1 MARSHFARL
10 RGRQTPVGELAGR
23 LPRVIAATVAGLAVA
38 ALPALAGSAQA
49 ASSAGGA
56 GGAGARPAGLGKPI
70 TRAGLAAHAS
80 RSQPASGP
88 LTVTITSMSP
98 SYAMPGRTML
108 IAVQVR
114 NVSDTALS
122 DLTLQVLT
130 SGSFTSRGYLELYA
144 RGEYSPAESQ
154 VNLRPL
160 RIGQLAA
167 GATWAR
173 RIHVPVSALHLSCF
187 GVYPLAVQVSDPLG
201 APATDQA
208 VLPYWPSKKGSCPVQ
223 RPKRSD
229 ISWIWP
235 LIDQPHQ
242 GPCPDELV
250 DNSLAASVAPAG
262 RLGELLAVGAKYAGS
277 GRLTW
282 AVDPALLDSVQTMT
296 QPYLVGGSADCTGGQ
311 QHSAS
316 SSAASWLHELTVAT
330 SGRMVFATPYADTDV
345 AALTQDSRTHDLSRA
360 FTEGQQ
366 VAGQILGRRFVPR
379 TVPAAGTRLAAA
391 AWPAA
396 GIANY
401 ALLENLAADKISTV
415 ILSSAM
421 MTVLAPPVNYTPSAV
436 TSTVDGLGTRLHLL
450 LADDAISAW
459 LGSPGASSSQPGDTF
474 KVRQMFLAE
483 TAMIVAEAPNTPRAI
498 VVAPPRHWNASPQLM
513 SDLLSDTVSAPWLRP
528 STVRQLLALPPDHLI
543 RSQPKSVSA
552 GELSRALLA
561 QVARSDRQ
569 VALLESILPTP
580 NLQLY
585 RALFGAES
593 SAWRGGHAAERP
605 ARALVTRISR
615 FVEAQLDGLS
625 VAGPSGVTLG
635 GTVGSSTVAISNQ
648 LSYPVRVKIEVS
660 ASNSSVTIS
669 IAAKGIVTVPAE
681 TTKVVKLTVHATST
695 GSATIRLRLE
705 SPHTGRILPVPQLV
719 MHVQATRSGI
729 IVLIIVAGLLAVFV
743 FTSAARAIR
752 HGRPRPPEPSE
763 SDPGS
768 PGGGPADQPAG
779 TEEPDNVEVSQSELT
794 STGQAIASQGP
805 LVPDRPSVPSRTA
818 TTSHPAEPGHVP
830 AEGHR

>member
-1 MARSHFARL
+1 
-10 RGRQTPVGELAGR
+10 
-23 LPRVIAATVAGLAVA
+23 VIAAAVAGVAVA
-38 ALPALAGSAQA
+38 ALPVLAGSAQA
-49 ASSAGGA
+49 AFATGA
-56 GGAGARPAGLGKPI
+56 AQASPAGPGQPI
-70 TRAGLAAHAS
+70 TRTGPVALAS

-88 LTVTITSMSP
+88 LTVTVTSMSP
-98 SYAMPGRTML
+98 SYAMPGQTMI

-114 NVSDTALS
+114 NVSATAQS

-144 RGEYSPAESQ
+144 RGEYSPPQSQ
-154 VNLRPL
+154 VNLRPVTI
-160 RIGQLAA
+160 RQLAA

-187 GVYPLAVQVSDPLG
+187 GVYPLTVQVSDPLA
-201 APATDQA
+201 APAFDQA
-208 VLPYWPSKKGSCPVQ
+208 VLPYWPNKKGSCTSQ

-242 GPCPDELV
+242 GPCPDELI
-250 DNSLAASVAPAG
+250 DNSLAASISPAG
-262 RLGELLAVGAKYAGS
+262 RLGELLAIGAKYAGP

-296 QPYLVGGSADCTGGQ
+296 QPYQVGGSANCTGGQ
-311 QHSAS
+311 QHSATK
-316 SSAASWLHELTVAT
+316 SAASWLHELTVAT
-330 SGRMVFATPYADTDV
+330 AGRTVFATPYADTDV

-366 VAGQILGRRFVPR
+366 VASQILGRHFAGAAI
-379 TVPAAGTRLAAA
+379 PAAGPQLAAI

-415 ILSSAM
+415 VLSSAM
-421 MTVLAPPVNYTPSAV
+421 MTILRPPVDYTPSAV
-436 TSTVDGLGTRLHLL
+436 TSTVDGLGTKLHLL

-459 LGSPGASSSQPGDTF
+459 LGSSGASSRQPGAMF

-483 TAMIVAEAPNTPRAI
+483 TAMIVAEAPNNPRAI
-498 VVAPPRHWNASPQLM
+498 VVAPPRYWNAPRQLM
-513 SDLLSDTVSAPWLRP
+513 SGLLADTVSAPWLRP

-552 GELSRALLA
+552 SELSRGLLRE
-561 QVARSDRQ
+561 VARCDRQ

-585 RALFGAES
+585 RSLFGAES
-593 SAWRGGHAAERP
+593 SAWRGGHAAEAP

-648 LSYPVRVKIEVS
+648 LSYPVRVKIRVS
-660 ASNSSVTIS
+660 ASNGSVTIS
-669 IAAKGIVTVPAE
+669 IADRGVVTVPAQ

-695 GSATIRLRLE
+695 GSATIRLHLE
-705 SPHTGRILPVPQLV
+705 SPHTDRTLPVPQLV

-752 HGRPRPPEPSE
+752 HGRPRPPEPADG
-763 SDPGS
+763 DPGS
-768 PGGGPADQPAG
+768 PAGGPPDRPAG
-779 TEEPDNVEVSQSELT
+779 PEEPDNVDVSQSELT
-794 STGQAIASQGP
+794 STGLANASQGP
-805 LVPDRPSVPSRTA
+805 SVPDRPPA
-818 TTSHPAEPGHVP
+818 PSHPATPGYPGEPGHVP